1 MIVLENY
8 YPGIRIAGVGD
19 KHIVLPLFLQQH
31 IVHLYLVT
39 MLTAYII
46 SWQITSNYVKYMLNL
61 AQNCKPI
68 VILICCIWV
77 AYHIHKT
84 QENIKDIESSI
95 DHNYFT
101 RFLLHAFLNISSIE
115 SFRVFT
121 YIQIILSSS
130 VLYFVYL

>member
-1 MIVLENY
+1 
-8 YPGIRIAGVGD
+8 
-19 KHIVLPLFLQQH
+19 
-31 IVHLYLVT
+31 
-39 MLTAYII
+39 
-46 SWQITSNYVKYMLNL
+46 MLNL

-68 VILICCIWV
+68 VILIGCIWV

-101 RFLLHAFLNISSIE
+101 MFLLHTFLNISSIE

-121 YIQIILSSS
+121 YIQVILSSS